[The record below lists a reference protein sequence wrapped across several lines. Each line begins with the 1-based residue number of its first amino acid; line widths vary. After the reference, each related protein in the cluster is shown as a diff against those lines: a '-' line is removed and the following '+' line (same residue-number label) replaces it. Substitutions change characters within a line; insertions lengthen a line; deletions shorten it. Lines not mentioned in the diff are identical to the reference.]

1 MINETWSKDSWIRAK
16 VSALKRSKKT
26 TPGRILTWPCLA
38 AQILV
43 KCVLFF
49 NLFMIAYLKG
59 KLVHKEPT
67 FVLLEVN
74 GVGYQVSISL
84 NTFSEIKDQEDLKLS
99 TYLHVREDA
108 HILYG
113 FASEAE
119 KQMFQYLISVNGVGP
134 NTALVVLSYL
144 PPNEL
149 RAAIVR
155 EDATALQAVKGI
167 GGKTAQRLILELK
180 DKLRKEPIED
190 SPGKPGLVHNTMR
203 HEALTAL
210 MTLGITRGAA
220 EKSVDTVL
228 KKSGN
233 TISLEELVKQALKNA

>member
-1 MINETWSKDSWIRAK
+1 
-16 VSALKRSKKT
+16 
-26 TPGRILTWPCLA
+26 
-38 AQILV
+38 
-43 KCVLFF
+43 
-49 NLFMIAYLKG
+49 MIAYLKG

-67 FVLLEVN
+67 FVILDVN
-74 GVGYQVSISL
+74 GIGYQVSISL
-84 NTFSEIKDQEDLKLS
+84 HTFSEIKDKEDLKLV

-113 FASEAE
+113 FINELE
-119 KQMFQYLISVNGVGP
+119 KQMFQHLISVNGVGP

-149 RAAIVR
+149 RAAIVS
-155 EDATALQAVKGI
+155 ENASALQAVKGI
-167 GGKTAQRLILELK
+167 GGKTAQRVILELK
-180 DKLRKEPIED
+180 DKLRKD
-190 SPGKPGLVHNTMR
+190 SPEDGGKPGFVHNTAR

-210 MTLGITRGAA
+210 MTLGITKLAA
-220 EKSVDTVL
+220 EKSVDSVL